1 MRIACI
7 GDMIGDLEIG
17 GGWAGVTCPENS
29 EVTLFKGNRV
39 GVYAGGVGNVANILT
54 ANKATV
60 DVFCDGGGHRE
71 KAWIQDLVKKTL
83 RCNRVHFSGEGAVSL
98 KVRGLCDNQVVSRV
112 DCDEITQRK
121 RKFVAL
127 EALADD
133 CDRYDAVVI
142 SDYCK
147 GLVADDTEEAIRKII
162 KRSKCSIVDSKR
174 GDYSLW
180 NGATAIVPNL
190 AEAARI
196 YSTIDPLEIVLKA
209 GVGACYIT
217 RSGESVL
224 WSDGNVSSE
233 IEVDQCIE
241 HPYSVGSGDA
251 FAAGLA
257 MSLAKGESYIKAGQA
272 GVKLAQAYS
281 SRPRKCNIR

>member
-1 MRIACI
+1 MA
-7 GDMIGDLEIG
+7 DVEISG
-17 GGWAGVTCPENS
+17 GGGFQGTCPENA
-29 EVTLFKGNRV
+29 EIALFKGGKV
-39 GVYAGGVGNVANILT
+39 GVYAGGVGNVCNLLT
-54 ANKATV
+54 ANGATV
-60 DVFCDGGGHRE
+60 DLFCDGGGSKD
-71 KAWIQDLVKKTL
+71 KAWIQDLVKRTL

-98 KVRGLCDNQVVSRV
+98 KLRGLCDNQVVSRI

-121 RKFVAL
+121 RRFVAL

-133 CDRYDAVVI
+133 CDRYQAIII

-147 GLVADDTEEAIRKII
+147 GLVSDDTEEAIRKII
-162 KRSKCSIVDSKR
+162 KRSKISVVDSKR
-174 GDYSLW
+174 MDYSLW

-224 WSDGNVSSE
+224 WSDGKVSSE

-257 MSLAKGESYIKAGQA
+257 MSLAKGETYIKAGQA